1 MVGGP
6 NPVVV
11 YKGNI
16 LQSLNCNV
24 IDMPW
29 GERPPGEKGFPLEPG
44 NKQQIGAWIIFG
56 GKCEIL
62 NNLMFLLGFNGFISL
77 GPLPICKWL
86 KVGLF
91 R

>member
-1 MVGGP
+1 MVDGP

-29 GERPPGEKGFPLEPG
+29 GERPPGEKGFLLGPG

-56 GKCEIL
+56 GKWEIL

>member
-16 LQSLNCNV
+16 LRFLNCNV
-24 IDMPW
+24 IVMPW
-29 GERPPGEKGFPLEPG
+29 GKRPPGEKGFLLGPG
-44 NKQQIGAWIIFG
+44 NKQQIGAWINFG
-56 GKCEIL
+56 GKWEIL

-77 GPLPICKWL
+77 GLLPICKWL
-86 KVGLF
+86 KVGLY

>member
-11 YKGNI
+11 NKGNI
-16 LQSLNCNV
+16 LRFLNCNV

-29 GERPPGEKGFPLEPG
+29 GKRPPGEKDFLLGPG

-56 GKCEIL
+56 GKWEIL